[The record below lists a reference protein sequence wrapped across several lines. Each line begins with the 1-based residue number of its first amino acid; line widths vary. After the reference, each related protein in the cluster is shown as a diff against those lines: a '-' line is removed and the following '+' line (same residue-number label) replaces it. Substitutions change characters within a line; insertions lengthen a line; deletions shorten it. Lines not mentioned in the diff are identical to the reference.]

1 LLGASLASIAVYLVQ
16 HTIFKRNPAPLPP
29 GPTPLPILG
38 NLFDLGK
45 ERPELT
51 YAEWGKKFGDIM
63 HVHIFGQH
71 LIILNSSKV
80 AVEMLD
86 KKSIKYSDRPILPFV
101 GDLLGCKH
109 SLPLLSYGETLRET
123 RKRFH
128 RIIGTRAAVE
138 EFNDIQSMEIH
149 KFLKR
154 ALADPERL
162 VDHIRLCV
170 TVGTVILRIAYG
182 YQVNQENDPLINLVH
197 KAVATF
203 SKAAAPGA
211 FLVDSIPIL
220 KYIPEWVPGAGFQRQ
235 AREWKALM
243 DQVTDVPYNFVKSQ
257 MEAGMALKSFT
268 SVLLEGRMSN
278 LSEEEVISIKWSA
291 AAFFGGKQALS
302 VATFHSM
309 FLAMILFPEVQK
321 KAQAE
326 LDAIIGP
333 ERLPTL
339 SDRQSL
345 PYMEA
350 LVKEIHRWHP
360 VARLGIPHRT
370 SDDDIH
376 DGYYIPKGSLIITN
390 IWYHIL
396 R

>member
-1 LLGASLASIAVYLVQ
+1 
-16 HTIFKRNPAPLPP
+16 
-29 GPTPLPILG
+29 
-38 NLFDLGK
+38 
-45 ERPELT
+45 
-51 YAEWGKKFGDIM
+51 M

-80 AVEMLD
+80 AVAMLD

-170 TVGTVILRIAYG
+170 SILCNCLRFVKRSGCRTVGTVILRIAYG
-182 YQVNQENDPLINLVH
+182 YQVSQENDPLINLVH

-211 FLVDSIPIL
+211 FLVDSIPI
-220 KYIPEWVPGAGFQRQ
+220 R
-235 AREWKALM
+235 
-243 DQVTDVPYNFVKSQ
+243 TC
-257 MEAGMALKSFT
+257 
-268 SVLLEGRMSN
+268 
-278 LSEEEVISIKWSA
+278 
-291 AAFFGGKQALS
+291 
-302 VATFHSM
+302 
-309 FLAMILFPEVQK
+309 
-321 KAQAE
+321 
-326 LDAIIGP
+326 
-333 ERLPTL
+333 
-339 SDRQSL
+339 
-345 PYMEA
+345 
-350 LVKEIHRWHP
+350 IHR
-360 VARLGIPHRT
+360 
-370 SDDDIH
+370 
-376 DGYYIPKGSLIITN
+376 
-390 IWYHIL
+390 IL
-396 R
+396 CI